1 MILSSS
7 SYIFSLVFSGFIG
20 FTQGPIVYLQRVAS
34 WLRSPSLHGSLK
46 LIKRGDAFSTRPKPT
61 VQNEITCPYEYIL
74 WTYGKRHFSKFVD
87 TLKPNLSSE
96 DPILYDLVLDI
107 MDAVH
112 FGAILVDDV
121 ADNSL
126 TRKGK
131 PAAHCIYGS
140 SETIN
145 RAYLRIMEVVNRC
158 STQRP
163 ALVPYVL
170 ANLEEI
176 HEGKYPFFRSDSL
189 LTIGFRSRYLSCLA
203 ARRFRELPGP
213 RISPQGL

>member
-1 MILSSS
+1 MIFSSS
-7 SYIFSLVFSGFIG
+7 SYVFNPVFSGVVDFAHD
-20 FTQGPIVYLQRVAS
+20 PIAYLHRVTG
-34 WLRSPSLHGSLK
+34 WLRSPSLPGSLK
-46 LIKRGDAFSTRPKPT
+46 VIDQGGAFSTRPKPT

-74 WTYGKRHFSKFVD
+74 WIYGKRHFSKFVD
-87 TLKPNLSSE
+87 TLKPNLNSE
-96 DPILYDLVLDI
+96 DPTLYELVLEV

-126 TRKGK
+126 IRKGK

-145 RAYLRIMEVVNRC
+145 RAYLRIMEVVNKC
-158 STQRP
+158 LTQRP
-163 ALVPYVL
+163 SLVPYVL

-176 HEGKYPFFRSDSL
+176 HEGKYPSFRSGSFL
-189 LTIGFRSRYLSCLA
+189 IFRLRSRYLSCLA
-203 ARRFRELPGP
+203 ARRSRGLSGP
-213 RISPQGL
+213 RICPYGL